1 MAFNSNTY
9 HGNKARRTAWAELAQ
24 ARDIKSRAARGEAYD
39 WEIPRI
45 TKHISYARSY
55 MRSYLHH
62 CFMADLKRKR

>member
-24 ARDIKSRAARGEAYD
+24 ARDIKARAARGEAYD
-39 WEIPRI
+39 WEVQRI
-45 TKHISYARSY
+45 ARLVSYARSS
-55 MRSYLHH
+55 MHSYLHH